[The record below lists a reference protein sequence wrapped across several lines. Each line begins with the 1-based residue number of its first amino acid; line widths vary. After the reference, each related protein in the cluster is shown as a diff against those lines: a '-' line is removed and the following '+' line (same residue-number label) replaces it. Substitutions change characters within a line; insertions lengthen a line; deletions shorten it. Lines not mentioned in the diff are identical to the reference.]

1 MKRKRISYQQAEALK
16 NVRDTGNFGLHD
28 KWATKQ
34 SLTGVN
40 SLLPSWQGKV
50 ILCDALDGLRA
61 LATGSVDLVF
71 SDLPSGATAAP
82 TDQAPDL
89 QALFAATWRALKPT
103 GVAVF
108 MASDLRFAAQLVA
121 ASPLLFRYDLV
132 WEKSAATGFLNAKRR
147 PMRAHE
153 HLLVFWREPGTYN
166 PQETTGHSPMHAV
179 VTPRLGKTQNYGA
192 PGAHA
197 TPGGSTTRRPRS
209 VLRIAS
215 LGTSSKLRVHHQQK
229 PAALCEWVIRTYSN
243 EGDLVVDPYA
253 GSGVAVD
260 TAERLGRRALGFD
273 SDPAYGL
280 AQTGEH
286 IVTTAKYVRGREEGA
301 ADALAARRTTPAKA
315 EKGKA

>member
-1 MKRKRISYQQAEALK
+1 MGS
-16 NVRDTGNFGLHD
+16 
-28 KWATKQ
+28 
-34 SLTGVN
+34 
-40 SLLPSWQGKV
+40 PV
-50 ILCDALDGLRA
+50 ILCDALNGLRSFSA
-61 LATGSVDLVF
+61 GSVDLVF

-82 TDQAPDL
+82 TDQAPDP

-103 GVAVF
+103 GIVVF
-108 MASDLRFAAQLVA
+108 MASDLRFAAQMVA

-166 PQETTGHSPMHAV
+166 PQETTGHKPTNPIKGARSGRTA
-179 VTPRLGKTQNYGA
+179 NYGA
-192 PGAHA
+192 MGAKRFLDA
-197 TPGGSTTRRPRS
+197 KTTRAPRS

-215 LGTSSKLRVHHQQK
+215 LGTSSELRVHHQQK
-229 PAALCEWVIRTYSN
+229 PAALCEWVIKTYSN

-260 TAERLGRRALGFD
+260 TAERLGRRARGFD

-280 AQTGEH
+280 AQTG
-286 IVTTAKYVRGREEGA
+286 A
-301 ADALAARRTTPAKA
+301 A
-315 EKGKA
+315 